1 MMSNTYET
9 LEKIAINASVLLTF
23 IFLFHWLYPLI
34 SKLSKRWVSAIF
46 GVWFGMTGLAVM
58 LDPLYIA
65 DGVIVDFRT
74 VLVALAG
81 TFGGSI
87 SGILAMLIVGGYR
100 AYLGGA
106 GIISGV
112 GGIVTAMVLGV
123 LMNRYEPRFKKPTLA
138 YAVFGVIIALE
149 SAIWFLVLPKG
160 LDQYLIQHIAIYMI
174 MTYPLVV
181 IIIRYFI
188 THEIRKKETEGK
200 LLESEEQ
207 YRTLVEHSND
217 LIFRCDLRGNLLSA
231 NKKFMDDLGI
241 EAKELKEQWV
251 FDVLG
256 FRDDLARWQ
265 ELLTD
270 TVYGKRPVTFEKEVA
285 HKDGSTRLYVTTLS
299 PVLGA
304 DQQVKSITGTCYD
317 ITRIRNSE
325 RRILQLS
332 LYDALT
338 ELPNR
343 RLLME
348 KLNQA
353 ITVSQEQGTRLAVV
367 VADLDNFKLIN
378 DTRGYAFGDEL
389 LNRVGQQL
397 QRLVSPKDTL
407 ARIGED
413 EFVLLLEGFDQLHHL
428 LSRIQT
434 IQDEFQY
441 PQFIRNEQIYTK
453 MSLGIALY
461 PGDGDNAEELI
472 KNADTAMYNVKSA
485 GKNHYRFYN
494 MEMREALLKRGR
506 LEEAL
511 RKALIHNELIL
522 QFQPQ
527 KDLRTNRIRGFEAL
541 IRWVHPQMGT
551 VSPMD
556 FIPVAEQSGAI
567 IPIGEWVIRTACERN
582 KVIQKNHFPNSIISV
597 NISAIQLQRPDFAQM
612 VIDILLETRL
622 APKYLELEITESIMM
637 ESFQSAIGNLQTL
650 RDYGVSIALDDFGT
664 GYSSLSYLKQ
674 LPIRTLKIDKSF
686 IKDITR
692 ESVTDSLVESIII
705 LVHRMGMEV
714 VAEGVETQEQ
724 LDFLRQ
730 WGCEYVQGF
739 LISKPLFELEIRQ
752 LSVNKQPD
760 TPSFKEAWERPH
772 A

>member
-1 MMSNTYET
+1 MTIRYET
-9 LEKIAINASVLLTF
+9 LEDIAINASVLLTF
-23 IFLFHWLYPLI
+23 IFLFHWLYPLV
-34 SKLSKRWVSAIF
+34 SKFSSRWVSVIF
-46 GVWFGMTGLAVM
+46 GIWFGVTGLGVM
-58 LDPLYIA
+58 IDPLYVT
-65 DGVIVDFRT
+65 DGVFVDFRT

-81 TFGGSI
+81 TFGGGI
-87 SGILAMLIVGGYR
+87 SGTIAMLIVGGYR
-100 AYLGGA
+100 AYVGGT
-106 GIISGV
+106 GVVSGL
-112 GGIVTAMVLGV
+112 GGIVTAMLFGL
-123 LMNRYEPRFKKPTLA
+123 LMNRYEARFRKPTLA
-138 YAVFGVIIALE
+138 YAVFGLLVAIE
-149 SAIWFLVLPKG
+149 SALWFLVLPKE
-160 LDQYLIQHIAIYMI
+160 LNQYLFQHIAIYMCV
-174 MTYPLVV
+174 TYPLVV

-231 NKKFMDDLGI
+231 NKKFMDDIGI
-241 EAKELKEQWV
+241 EAKELRDRWI

-256 FRDDLARWQ
+256 FREDLTRWQ
-265 ELLTD
+265 ELLSE
-270 TVYGKRPVTFEKEVA
+270 TVYGKTPITFEKEVV
-285 HKDGSTRLYVTTLS
+285 HKNGSTHLYVTTLS
-299 PVLGA
+299 PVLGM

-325 RRILQLS
+325 RHIMQLS
-332 LYDALT
+332 LYDSLT

-343 RLLME
+343 KLLME

-353 ITVSQEQGTRLAVV
+353 IAVSDEQSTRVAVV
-367 VADLDNFKLIN
+367 VADLDNFKLVN

-389 LNRVGQQL
+389 LNRVAQQL
-397 QRLVSPKDTL
+397 QRLMSPKDTL
-407 ARIGED
+407 ARISED
-413 EFVLLLEGFDQLHHL
+413 EFVFLLEGIDQLHHL
-428 LSRIQT
+428 LTRIQT

-441 PQFIRNEQIYTK
+441 PQFIRNEQIYSK

-461 PGDGDNAEELI
+461 PGDGASAEELI
-472 KNADTAMYNVKSA
+472 KNADTAMYNVKA
-485 GKNHYRFYN
+485 MGKNHYRFYN
-494 MEMREALLKRGR
+494 NEMREALLKRGR

-527 KDLRTNRIRGFEAL
+527 RDLRTNQIRGFEAL

-551 VSPMD
+551 VSPLE

-582 KVIQKNHFPNSIISV
+582 KVIQKSHFPHSIISV
-597 NISAIQLQRPDFAQM
+597 NISTIQLQRPDFAQM
-612 VIDILLETRL
+612 VIDILLETQM
-622 APKYLELEITESIMM
+622 APEYLELEITESIMM
-637 ESFQSAIGNLQTL
+637 ESFHSAIGNLETL

-674 LPIRTLKIDKSF
+674 LPIGTLKIDKSF
-686 IKDITR
+686 VKDITK
-692 ESVTDSLVESIII
+692 ESVDDSLVESIII
-705 LVHRMGMEV
+705 LVRRMGIQI

-724 LDFLRQ
+724 LDCLRQ
-730 WGCEYVQGF
+730 WGCEYVQGY

-752 LSVNKQPD
+752 LAAEQLGQSGF
-760 TPSFKEAWERPH
+760 TRALEYPH